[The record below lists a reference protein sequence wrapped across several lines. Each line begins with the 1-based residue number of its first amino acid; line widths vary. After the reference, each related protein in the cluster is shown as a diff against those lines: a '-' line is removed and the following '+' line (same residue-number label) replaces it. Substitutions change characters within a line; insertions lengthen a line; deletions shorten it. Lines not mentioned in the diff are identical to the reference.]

1 MTMPNKE
8 TFRQLFVTALI
19 PLSAILLLLGLYGC
33 QTENKPSTLTDRL
46 NDPSHREHMVVQL
59 AELEVDPEQLEDY
72 VKQLKIGIE
81 TSVAKEPGVLTL
93 YALQDEKDP
102 GRITVV
108 EVYADQDAY
117 ESHIASAHF
126 QTYKTGTLEMV
137 RSLQLH
143 RMKPIVFGAK

>member
-1 MTMPNKE
+1 MTYRP
-8 TFRQLFVTALI
+8 TLLQLLSIASI
-19 PLSAILLLLGLYGC
+19 PLSVLLLLLGLYGC

-46 NDPSHREHMVVQL
+46 NDPSHKEHLIVQL